1 LIPVV
6 LKIRGIHDGRGDA
19 SSSAGGEQPIEPVVA
34 ETPQASR
41 VRKHLTDD
49 APANLGICPQLA
61 LDQSDLARGAHCP
74 QVNRP
79 DLRHREF
86 PHHRERLV
94 RSQQLG
100 RLGYQRLESVLISE
114 AGHRTRT
121 PCLALPSDQHRRNLG
136 RGVPATTS
144 GQDATR

>member
-74 QVNRP
+74 QVNPTCGTVSSRTTASGSFALSSSG
-79 DLRHREF
+79 DSATSAWRASSSVKLVTARELHASPF
-86 PHHRERLV
+86 RLINI
-94 RSQQLG
+94 G
-100 RLGYQRLESVLISE
+100 AI
-114 AGHRTRT
+114 
-121 PCLALPSDQHRRNLG
+121 
-136 RGVPATTS
+136 
-144 GQDATR
+144 